1 MQPSTRLAYGVPS
14 AATTTSRK
22 SNSSPQRTVGC
33 HASASMS
40 ALTLAGDDQQACRLA
55 PHSLAQLARRGS
67 GDCRRGAAPSGA
79 LLPASSS
86 GGRRNRAAPERNNGD
101 QHERGDGGP
110 DRPRSPE
117 LTSPCTVASGRVA
130 DGSRESGSRTV
141 WGRQPQQSMRRSTQS
156 PGTPLVRST
165 LSIPMW
171 PLAGSGPAT
180 ASAPSRGNQPGARV
194 ERHAVIVALVR
205 HERFAQPLHGAG
217 CVAVAHAHERGAH
230 VLKAAHEI
238 QRVG

>member
-1 MQPSTRLAYGVPS
+1 MCAGQGTSNETPGLSLRHGSRRPNRPSYG
-14 AATTTSRK
+14 SRGGRIAVR
-22 SNSSPQRTVGC
+22 PG
-33 HASASMS
+33 AFP
-40 ALTLAGDDQQACRLA
+40 LLL
-55 PHSLAQLARRGS
+55 LARRGS

-180 ASAPSRGNQPGARV
+180 ASAPSRGDQPGARV

-238 QRVG
+238 QRGG